1 MVSLMNKALH
11 THMPFF
17 LSLINSL
24 GRVLSFSDC
33 FIIICLRRNPAN
45 SIKPIHSKKDGAESH
60 GAKVFSQ
67 PGCRRLRLSDYASR
81 VTESCTVS
89 TNSLRARKQ

>member
-1 MVSLMNKALH
+1 VLLDKH
-11 THMPFF
+11 TITHPLICYFPLPGLIPF
-17 LSLINSL
+17 

-45 SIKPIHSKKDGAESH
+45 SIKPTHSKKSGTESH
-60 GAKVFSQ
+60 GAKAFSQ

-81 VTESCTVS
+81 VTESCTVM
-89 TNSLRARKQ
+89 RQ